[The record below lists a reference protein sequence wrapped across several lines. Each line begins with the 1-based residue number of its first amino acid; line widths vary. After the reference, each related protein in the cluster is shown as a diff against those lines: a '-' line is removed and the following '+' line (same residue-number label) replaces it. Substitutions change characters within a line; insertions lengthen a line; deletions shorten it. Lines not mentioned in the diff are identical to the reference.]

1 MVQKII
7 VALAALLLVGCSA
20 DQGDETKKSKT
31 PIQAEI
37 VAQALSQENS
47 TSGSGSENLQAGR
60 AGHQLIF
67 FIDPNGGP
75 CRMQDQILKDLAGD
89 ITNRVD
95 LRYVQTTVDADRDI
109 FYQYGIRALPTLV
122 LADAAGKEVSRLTP
136 GVQNAD
142 DILRLVNTTPGS

>member
-7 VALAALLLVGCSA
+7 VALAALLLVGCSV
-20 DQGDETKKSKT
+20 DQGDETKKSKI

-37 VAQALSQENS
+37 VAQALPQEN
-47 TSGSGSENLQAGR
+47 TTSGSENLQASR

-89 ITNRVD
+89 IKNRVD
-95 LRYVQTTVDADRDI
+95 LRYVQTTVDSDRDI

-136 GVQNAD
+136 GVQKAD
-142 DILRLVNTTPGS
+142 DILRLVNTIPGS